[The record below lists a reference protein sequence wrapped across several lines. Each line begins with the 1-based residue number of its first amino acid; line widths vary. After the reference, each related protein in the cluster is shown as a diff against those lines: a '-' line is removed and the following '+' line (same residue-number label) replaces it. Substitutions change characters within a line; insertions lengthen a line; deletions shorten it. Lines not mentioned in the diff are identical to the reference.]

1 MKTDLLT
8 QERKA
13 KLEKEALDLIQKIQ
27 DERIRSY
34 YTKEVKKQLFLL
46 EKEKKKQN
54 LSFNDAQNILKPQK
68 NTIEG
73 RMLLSYLLC
82 YPNYAQNFIEEIAS
96 IHLQDKALQSTKE
109 KLLEHLFE
117 NPNISAQDLEQ
128 LIFEDSNDLKLP
140 EMEMLKKSNKSQED
154 VYHDIRHWLH
164 IYQIRS
170 LEEECNNK
178 VMQYNE
184 TGDSSLWQDIQNIKN
199 ELITLKNQE

>member
-1 MKTDLLT
+1 M
-8 QERKA
+8 
-13 KLEKEALDLIQKIQ
+13 
-27 DERIRSY
+27 
-34 YTKEVKKQLFLL
+34 KKQLFLL

-199 ELITLKNQE
+199 ELATLKNQE